1 MEVYRKVMLG
11 DLIDINYPL
20 FNKLYSAKPEE
31 IQSTASWKSVHP
43 GDPFHK
49 DLSESRP
56 HSVA

>member
-31 IQSTASWKSVHP
+31 IQSTAS
-43 GDPFHK
+43 
-49 DLSESRP
+49 
-56 HSVA
+56 